1 MKTIVKDNSNNIFFK
16 IKEDLK
22 NCLSIFDD
30 KTEATSLDE
39 YESSDFETVQILKES
54 DKKLNKLATELRES
68 IGVTSK
74 PNSKQKNKEQFKSST
89 TAKRNSSIG
98 TINPILHNNSTNT
111 IDKHISLI
119 KPNER
124 EL

>member
-54 DKKLNKLATELRES
+54 DKKLNKLATELR
-68 IGVTSK
+68 
-74 PNSKQKNKEQFKSST
+74 
-89 TAKRNSSIG
+89 
-98 TINPILHNNSTNT
+98 
-111 IDKHISLI
+111 
-119 KPNER
+119 
-124 EL
+124 

>member
-39 YESSDFETVQILKES
+39 YESSDFETVKILKE
-54 DKKLNKLATELRES
+54 
-68 IGVTSK
+68 
-74 PNSKQKNKEQFKSST
+74 
-89 TAKRNSSIG
+89 
-98 TINPILHNNSTNT
+98 
-111 IDKHISLI
+111 LI
-119 KPNER
+119 
-124 EL
+124 